1 MYPATTSMIASS
13 SGERRRNQRH
23 RAPSIMYVQLGSGNG
38 GIVLNLGID
47 GVAFHIAQRLTA
59 DKNSTLQLRLRGSGL
74 NVDLAGDLVW
84 LSPTQ
89 KEAGICFKDVP
100 GSVRRDIADWI
111 AREAQV
117 FELAGLEDRLRS
129 KPVPATSDL
138 FETTDTSVPQTFSAA
153 LSMPRPKLA
162 NPPSS
167 ADANADGL
175 FAPVPLD
182 YVPPTTFLSSLREAS
197 SPNFERDA
205 YDEEWDD
212 NPDESDPDSSVSSEP
227 SRVEPHLHIRPLP
240 EPAPL
245 KDSHQPPVINSSPF
259 LLSLE
264 PIPAARVAMPQ
275 APAEATGKGELGKT
289 EEIEPSPVPQAV
301 NSSPYLLS
309 LKRISA
315 ALGELPQE
323 SLEAPDRNEFR
334 GTEETDSVYAP
345 AASVTSPFLR
355 SLEQRSYAR
364 YERMPVPKEPAGK
377 IELCKTEE
385 IAPIPPARVYRPPE
399 QSATAVAEEK
409 RVPPALFGAWSR
421 ADIARKLAFASS
433 GVACLGIF
441 VLFLTMAVAHT
452 DSKRSAGEE
461 SVPLPEPTAQEFV
474 SPSAAPTAG
483 TNSLQIDPIQGP
495 AALPVVVPR
504 RTLRPRKS
512 LLAILIQALLKIT
525 PGGSD
530 EKVRIRD
537 DQLGVQVWT
546 SKRNG
551 YFYCTDSEFYK
562 TVQPGA
568 FMVQGDAIQS
578 GYQPRIGQFCN

>member
-1 MYPATTSMIASS
+1 MIASS

-23 RAPSIMYVQLGSGNG
+23 RAPSIMYVQLDSGNG

-74 NVDLAGDLVW
+74 NVDLAGELVW

-100 GSVRRDIADWI
+100 GNVRRDIADWI

-117 FELAGLEDRLRS
+117 FDPVGLDDGSRS
-129 KPVPATSDL
+129 KPIPANSDL
-138 FETTDTSVPQTFSAA
+138 FETADTSVPQTLSAA

-162 NPPSS
+162 NPPLSVDAS
-167 ADANADGL
+167 ANGL
-175 FAPVPLD
+175 FSPVPLD
-182 YVPPTTFLSSLREAS
+182 YAPPTSFLPSLREVS

-212 NPDESDPDSSVSSEP
+212 NPDESDPDSTASSEP
-227 SRVEPHLHIRPLP
+227 SRVEPQLRIRPLP
-240 EPAPL
+240 EQAPL
-245 KDSHQPPVINSSPF
+245 EDSHQPPAVNSSPF
-259 LLSLE
+259 LLSL
-264 PIPAARVAMPQ
+264 
-275 APAEATGKGELGKT
+275 
-289 EEIEPSPVPQAV
+289 
-301 NSSPYLLS
+301 
-309 LKRISA
+309 KRISTA
-315 ALGELPQE
+315 RGELPQA
-323 SLEAPDRNEFR
+323 SLEAPGINEFHR
-334 GTEETDSVYAP
+334 TEETDPVYDP
-345 AASVTSPFLR
+345 SASLTSPFLR

-364 YERMPVPKEPAGK
+364 YERMPVPAEPAGK
-377 IELCKTEE
+377 IELRKTEE
-385 IAPIPPARVYRPPE
+385 IAPAYHARVYRPPE
-399 QSATAVAEEK
+399 QLATAAPVEK
-409 RVPPALFGAWSR
+409 WIPPALLGAWSR
-421 ADIARKLAFASS
+421 ADIQRKLALASS

-441 VLFLTMAVAHT
+441 ALFLTMAVAHT
-452 DSKRSAGEE
+452 GSNTRGIEE

-483 TNSLQIDPIQGP
+483 TNSLQIDPIQVP
-495 AALPVVVPR
+495 AALPVAIPR
-504 RTLRPRKS
+504 QTLRPRKS
-512 LLAILIQALLKIT
+512 LLAIFIQALLRIT

-530 EKVRIRD
+530 ERARIRD

-551 YFYCTDSEFYK
+551 YFYCTNSDFYK
-562 TVQPGA
+562 SVQPGA

-578 GYQPRIGQFCN
+578 GYQPRIGQFCD

>member
-1 MYPATTSMIASS
+1 MIASS

-74 NVDLAGDLVW
+74 NVDLVGELVW

-100 GSVRRDIADWI
+100 GNVRRDIADWI

-117 FELAGLEDRLRS
+117 FEPVGLDDGSRS
-129 KPVPATSDL
+129 KPIPANSDL
-138 FETTDTSVPQTFSAA
+138 FETADTSVPQTLSEA

-162 NPPSS
+162 NPPLS
-167 ADANADGL
+167 ADASANGL
-175 FAPVPLD
+175 FSPVPLD
-182 YVPPTTFLSSLREAS
+182 YVPPMSFLPSLREVS

-212 NPDESDPDSSVSSEP
+212 NPDESDPDSTASSEP
-227 SRVEPHLHIRPLP
+227 SRVEPQLRIRPLP

-245 KDSHQPPVINSSPF
+245 EDSHQPPAVNSSPF

-264 PIPAARVAMPQ
+264 RMPAARVELSQ
-275 APAEATGKGELGKT
+275 ASVEATSKSELRKT
-289 EEIEPSPVPQAV
+289 EEIEPTAVPPAV

-309 LKRISA
+309 LKRISTA
-315 ALGELPQE
+315 RGELPQA
-323 SLEAPDRNEFR
+323 SLEAPGMNEFH
-334 GTEETDSVYAP
+334 GTEETDPVYDPP
-345 AASVTSPFLR
+345 ASLTSPFLR

-364 YERMPVPKEPAGK
+364 YDRMPVPAEPAGK
-377 IELCKTEE
+377 IELRNTEE
-385 IAPIPPARVYRPPE
+385 IAPAYHARVYRPPE
-399 QSATAVAEEK
+399 QLATDAPVEK
-409 RVPPALFGAWSR
+409 WIPPALLGAWSR
-421 ADIARKLAFASS
+421 ADIQRKLALASS

-441 VLFLTMAVAHT
+441 ALFLTMAVART
-452 DSKRSAGEE
+452 GSNTRGIEE
-461 SVPLPEPTAQEFV
+461 SVPLPEPTAQEFAA
-474 SPSAAPTAG
+474 PSAAPTAG

-495 AALPVVVPR
+495 AALPVAVPR

-512 LLAILIQALLKIT
+512 LLAIFIQALLRIT

-530 EKVRIRD
+530 ERARIRD

-551 YFYCTDSEFYK
+551 YFYCTDSDFYK
-562 TVQPGA
+562 SVQPGA
-568 FMVQGDAIQS
+568 FMVQSDAIQS
-578 GYQPRIGQFCN
+578 GYQPRIGQFCD